1 MAVQELLSFPDPP
14 DTLCY
19 PALSGH
25 HGTALVPPSPQWEKE
40 SLGVR
45 RRGFSAFYTL
55 LTQHLVSP
63 RVSVLGEKTLPRQ
76 QLNEVLGYVA
86 GC

>member
-1 MAVQELLSFPDPP
+1 MASQLS
-14 DTLCY
+14 
-19 PALSGH
+19 
-25 HGTALVPPSPQWEKE
+25 
-40 SLGVR
+40 
-45 RRGFSAFYTL
+45 TL